1 VPSSF
6 ANRPV
11 SLHAYPGRL
20 TVVAENQ
27 VITEHTRLFN
37 RHHLKGATVY
47 DWRHYLSVLQ
57 RKPGALRNGIPFSE
71 LPDAFKTLQKILL
84 KRAGGDREMADV
96 LALVLLHEE
105 QDVLAAVELALETGA
120 PSKQMVMN
128 LLSRLTEAPRI
139 PPVEVPAAL
148 VLQAEPLAN
157 VTRYDSLL
165 MAGDIH
171 AS

>member
-1 VPSSF
+1 M
-6 ANRPV
+6 
-11 SLHAYPGRL
+11 SLHVCPDRL

-27 VITEHTRLFN
+27 VIAEHTRLFN
-37 RHHLKGATVY
+37 RHHLRGATVY

-57 RKPGALRNGIPFSE
+57 RKPGALRNGIPFAE
-71 LPDAFKTLQKILL
+71 LPDGFKALQGILL
-84 KRAGGDREMADV
+84 KRVEGDREMADV

-128 LLSRLTEAPRI
+128 LLSRLTEEAPI
-139 PPVEVPAAL
+139 PPVEISAAL
-148 VLQAEPLAN
+148 VLQVEPLAN

-165 MAGDIH
+165 VGGAH